1 MSWER
6 GAWTVQNDWG
16 HMREHHHRSRSRDM
30 YAKHWETHTTT
41 TESRRGPPAVSGSSN
56 GKGCAAQCHGAF
68 NNDASCPPSNAWS
81 WHKHSAQNQALN
93 EDKTYAKR
101 TTTELN
107 AKSEQLEEAL
117 RKLQHVCQEFHSCR
131 NELQDQ
137 CHLNDELTAK
147 HARVEQLAEHTT
159 RNTTELEVQRR
170 QLEQTRSELC
180 AAQEEAQTFKSLM
193 HASNRKNFEEKHKL
207 NTELTEAQERVEK
220 LSEFNNDKSSELQ
233 MQLKH
238 LQETQSALET
248 TRQHCY
254 KLQGQLQAEVSVVQ
268 NENEALRAEV
278 NLFKGEQREEVNM
291 CNLVNQLGDVAA
303 KLYEH
308 HIGPLPSDSFLAEL
322 RSGRNIQGALPGT
335 FVDSR
340 DCFASTCGVGDS
352 VVHGRETG
360 PGGSVARPFP
370 HVVTNV
376 HPSRLSP
383 RTPGPPVSA
392 LAPLPAPGIL
402 GAGSFRV
409 VDPAVSRSA
418 SAGSTCPVT
427 R

>member
-6 GAWTVQNDWG
+6 GAWRAQNDWG
-16 HMREHHHRSRSRDM
+16 HMPEPHHRSRSRDM
-30 YAKHWETHTTT
+30 SAKHWETHTTT
-41 TESRRGPPAVSGSSN
+41 TESRRGPPAISGSSN

-68 NNDASCPPSNAWS
+68 NNDAPRPSSNAWS
-81 WHKHSAQNQALN
+81 WHKQSAQNQALN
-93 EDKTYAKR
+93 EEKTIAKQ

-117 RKLQHVCQEFHSCR
+117 RKLQHVRQEFHSCH
-131 NELQDQ
+131 NELQDK

-147 HARVEQLAEHTT
+147 YARVEQLAEHTT

-180 AAQEEAQTFKSLM
+180 AVQQQAQTIKSQM

-207 NTELTEAQERVEK
+207 NKELTEAQERVEK
-220 LSEFNNDKSSELQ
+220 LSEFNNDKSNEVQ
-233 MQLKH
+233 MQLKQ
-238 LQETQSALET
+238 LEETQSALET

-254 KLQGQLQAEVSVVQ
+254 TLEGQSQAEVRVVQ
-268 NENEALRAEV
+268 NENEALKAEV
-278 NLFKGEQREEVNM
+278 NLFQGAQREQVNM
-291 CNLVNQLGDVAA
+291 CNLVNQLGDLAA
-303 KLYEH
+303 ELYVH
-308 HIGPLPSDSFLAEL
+308 HIGPLPPDSFLAEL
-322 RSGRNIQGALPGT
+322 RSGRNIQGARPDT
-335 FVDSR
+335 FVDSSDR
-340 DCFASTCGVGDS
+340 VSSAFGVGDS
-352 VVHGRETG
+352 VMHGRQTG

-370 HVVTNV
+370 GAMTNV

-402 GAGSFRV
+402 GAASF
-409 VDPAVSRSA
+409 AVSRSA
-418 SAGSTCPVT
+418 SAGSTCPLT